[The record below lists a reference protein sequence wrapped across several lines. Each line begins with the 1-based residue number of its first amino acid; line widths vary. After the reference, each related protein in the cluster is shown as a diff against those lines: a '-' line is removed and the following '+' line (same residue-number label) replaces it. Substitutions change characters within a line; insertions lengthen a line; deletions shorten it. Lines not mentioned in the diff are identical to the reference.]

1 MLTLGARALWSTLAR
16 RAPPSCTG
24 RVFEL
29 GTISGGLGQQRAGGQ
44 NNGMQAQEME
54 VGERE
59 GCLVIEKNLKSV
71 MLRNIK
77 RIKRFARVH
86 ISPFSPNLE
95 MATFYGKP
103 NDIDSAI
110 GEFLGKFSVKT

>member
-54 VGERE
+54 VGR
-59 GCLVIEKNLKSV
+59 GGRSEKKVL
-71 MLRNIK
+71 
-77 RIKRFARVH
+77 
-86 ISPFSPNLE
+86 
-95 MATFYGKP
+95 
-103 NDIDSAI
+103 
-110 GEFLGKFSVKT
+110 